1 MSVYLNRQ
9 AVDEISQIHDLHAKT
24 EAIKKKVGSLHG
36 IDVMYNMVLL
46 AAYVRPA
53 KTKGGIIRPGENVEE
68 DIWQGKVGLVLK
80 LGPDA
85 FKDDEEV
92 SFNGQVANLGD
103 WVVFKVGD
111 AWQLTINDWPCRL
124 VRDSAIR
131 MKTADPSIVV

>member
-9 AVDEISQIHDLHAKT
+9 AVDEISQIGDLKLKT
-24 EAIKKKVGSLHG
+24 EAIKKKVGSLAG

-46 AAYVRPA
+46 AAYVRPSR
-53 KTKGGIIRPGENVEE
+53 TKGGIIRPGENIEE

-85 FKDDEEV
+85 FRDDDEV
-92 SFNGQVANLGD
+92 SFSGQTANLGE

-131 MKTADPSIVV
+131 LKVADPSIVV

>member
-9 AVDEISQIHDLHAKT
+9 AVDDISQIGDLKSKT
-24 EAIKKKVGSLHG
+24 EAIKAKVGSLEG

-46 AAYVRPA
+46 AAYVRPS
-53 KTKGGIIRPGENVEE
+53 KTKGGIIRPQDNVEE

-92 SFNGQVANLGD
+92 SFNGQVAKLGE

-111 AWQLTINDWPCRL
+111 AWQLTINEWPCRL
-124 VRDSAIR
+124 VRDSSIR
-131 MKTADPSIVV
+131 MKTKDPSIIV